1 MNRLFLSAISLFVLV
16 ACGGDDHRSRYPARE
31 PGCAVTLYHGA
42 PQGRTV
48 NIGPVNA
55 SCDQDV
61 SDADCLRTLEDQVCK
76 IGGDVVWGV
85 DENPRVDLGKKK
97 WNGRA
102 AHTRASAPAGTSSIN
117 ASSGIPVEAVDAG
130 AL

>member
-1 MNRLFLSAISLFVLV
+1 MKALFLSAISICALGLILG
-16 ACGGDDHRSRYPARE
+16 ACGSDERRSRYPERE

-55 SCDQDV
+55 SCDESV

-85 DENPRVDLGKKK
+85 DENPKLDLGHKK

-102 AHTRASAPAGTSSIN
+102 AHTRASSPAG
-117 ASSGIPVEAVDAG
+117 ASSTWIDASVN
-130 AL
+130 

>member
-1 MNRLFLSAISLFVLV
+1 MRYLFLSSISILLIT
-16 ACGGDDHRSRYPARE
+16 ACGGEPRSRYPE
-31 PGCAVTLYHGA
+31 LPPGCTVALYHGA

-76 IGGDVVWGV
+76 LGGDIVWGV
-85 DENPRVDLGKKK
+85 GDPHLDLGKKK
-97 WNGRA
+97 LNGRA
-102 AHTRASAPAGTSSIN
+102 A
-117 ASSGIPVEAVDAG
+117 
-130 AL
+130 